1 VRGQA
6 CVCAIAALLFFGL
19 AGQLVANA
27 LPYFFAA

>member
-1 VRGQA
+1 
-6 CVCAIAALLFFGL
+6 VCAIAALLFFGL